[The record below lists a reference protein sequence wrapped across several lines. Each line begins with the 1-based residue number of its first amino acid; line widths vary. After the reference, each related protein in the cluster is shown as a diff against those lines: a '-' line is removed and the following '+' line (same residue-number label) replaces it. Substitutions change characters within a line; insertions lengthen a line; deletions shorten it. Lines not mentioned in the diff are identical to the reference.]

1 VVDVVFCR
9 GFCET
14 VCAKRGSLRG
24 KRGAF
29 VVICVAGRGSKSALK
44 NRTACF
50 IFLSD
55 IF

>member
-9 GFCET
+9 GFCEIG
-14 VCAKRGSLRG
+14 CAKRGSLRG

-29 VVICVAGRGSKSALK
+29 VVNCVVESDSKSSLK
-44 NRTACF
+44 NGTAYF